1 MGENLKQETALCN
14 ARLVQAKQGKG
25 GLGVF
30 AENGSRLVQWS
41 SREIASSQYRTK
53 LYRFLADTI
62 PVVGACLWTWVRF
75 GAAPGQFEIIEP
87 DARSKHKAAID
98 RLNRL
103 SERIGIN
110 RFGAQV
116 GMSTFLIDLFTF
128 LYRDGIVGGFL
139 VTDKNRAGVESFQL
153 IDPAQLVLDSSTGKD
168 LLLLATDSQTVRLDR
183 PDFRHI
189 SLGGGI
195 AEPLGRSIFRSIPF
209 VAYIEQQLVD
219 DMRRSS
225 HNSGYHRLHV
235 QITPPERL
243 GGESE
248 KAYIERINRYFDDTV
263 SMIKSCDVDENPV
276 TWNNVTIQTIGP
288 NAAKSVTNSW
298 FFNHRAMIEEVCA
311 GTNLAPFLLGYSY
324 GATTTWSSFKFDMV
338 MRQVQSVQTEVAQ
351 LLEWIGNV
359 ELALAG
365 FDLKCRYKFDNTF
378 AHQANEQASVQS
390 VRIDSILKLYSAG
403 LINVDTARIKAAELL

>member
-1 MGENLKQETALCN
+1 
-14 ARLVQAKQGKG
+14 V
-25 GLGVF
+25 
-30 AENGSRLVQWS
+30 
-41 SREIASSQYRTK
+41 
-53 LYRFLADTI
+53 
-62 PVVGACLWTWVRF
+62 
-75 GAAPGQFEIIEP
+75 
-87 DARSKHKAAID
+87 
-98 RLNRL
+98 
-103 SERIGIN
+103 
-110 RFGAQV
+110 
-116 GMSTFLIDLFTF
+116 
-128 LYRDGIVGGFL
+128 
-139 VTDKNRAGVESFQL
+139 
-153 IDPAQLVLDSSTGKD
+153 
-168 LLLLATDSQTVRLDR
+168 
-183 PDFRHI
+183 
-189 SLGGGI
+189 

-243 GGESE
+243 GGEGE

-276 TWNNVTIQTIGP
+276 TWNNVAIQTIGP

-351 LLEWIGNV
+351 LLEWIGNID
-359 ELALAG
+359 LALAG
-365 FDLKCRYKFDNTF
+365 YDVKCRFRFDNAF
-378 AHQANEQASVQS
+378 AHQANEIASVQS
-390 VRIDSILKLYSAG
+390 AKIDSILKLYSAG
-403 LINVDTARIKAAELL
+403 LINSETARIKAAELL

>member
-1 MGENLKQETALCN
+1 MSDSLSRESALRTAQM
-14 ARLVQAKQGKG
+14 VQSKRSKTSLTGFQGDS
-25 GLGVF
+25 
-30 AENGSRLVQWS
+30 SRLVQWS
-41 SREIASSQYRTK
+41 SREISNGQYRTK
-53 LYRFLADTI
+53 LYRFLADHI
-62 PVVGACLWTWVRF
+62 PVVSACLWTWVRF

-87 DARSKHKAAID
+87 DARSKHKSAID

-103 SERIGIN
+103 SDRIGIN
-110 RFGAQV
+110 RFGGSV
-116 GMSTFLIDLFTF
+116 GLSTFLIDAFTF

-139 VTDKNRAGVESFQL
+139 VQKKDGSGVESFQL
-153 IDPAQLVLDSSTGKD
+153 IDPENLFIDNAKGKD
-168 LLLLATDSQTVRLDR
+168 VLLLATDTAAVRLDR

-248 KAYIERINRYFDDTV
+248 KGYIERINRYFDDTV
-263 SMIKSCDVDENPV
+263 SMIKSCDIDENPV

-288 NAAKSVTNSW
+288 NAAKSVTNCW

-351 LLEWIGNV
+351 LMEWIGNV

-365 FDLKCRYKFDNTF
+365 YDLTCRFRFDNSF
-378 AHQANEQASVQS
+378 AHQANEIASVQS
-390 VRIDSILKLYSAG
+390 AKIDSILKLYSAG
-403 LINVDTARIKAAELL
+403 LINIETARIKAAELL